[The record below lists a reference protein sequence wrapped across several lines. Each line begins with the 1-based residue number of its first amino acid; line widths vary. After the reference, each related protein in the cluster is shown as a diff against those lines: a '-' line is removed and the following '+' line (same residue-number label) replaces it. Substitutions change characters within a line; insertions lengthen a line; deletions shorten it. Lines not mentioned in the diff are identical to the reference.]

1 MRPRRLGGQAALAAA
16 VLLAASLATPGLA
29 TPGFAQGLG
38 QFQGGDKPLEIT
50 ADDGIEWHRN
60 EQLYIARGN
69 ARASQGD
76 LAVLADVL
84 TARYR
89 TAADGSLEIFRLEAD
104 GEVRMISAN
113 ETIYAD
119 NGVYDMDKGVLVLK
133 GDNLRLET
141 AEDLITARDSMEYWE
156 RDQIAVARGNAVA
169 RRGDTELRADVL
181 TAYFKSDEE
190 DNLAINTVRAEGG
203 VEILTPEE
211 YATGDTGVYYV
222 TQDLATLTGQ
232 VKITRGDNQLNGA
245 YAEVNLKTGVS
256 RLLGAPPGTTD
267 GDTRV
272 RGLLLPE
279 GEGDSDG
286 GS

>member
-1 MRPRRLGGQAALAAA
+1 MIGLMMERRLAGQAALVAA
-16 VLLAASLATPGLA
+16 LLLFPGLSSSA
-29 TPGFAQGLG
+29 VAQGIG

-60 EQLYIARGN
+60 DKLYIARGN

-76 LAVLADVL
+76 LAVLAEVL

-89 TAADGSLEIFRLEAD
+89 NGADGSVEIYRLEAD
-104 GEVRMISAN
+104 GDVRMISAN
-113 ETIYAD
+113 ETITAD
-119 NGVYDMDKGVLVLK
+119 TGVYDLDKGVLVLK
-133 GDNLRLET
+133 GDNLKLET
-141 AEDLITARDSMEYWE
+141 PEDVITARDSLEYWDQE
-156 RDQIAVARGNAVA
+156 QIAVARGDAMA

-181 TAYFKSDEE
+181 TAYFKQDEE
-190 DNLAINTVRAEGG
+190 DKLAINTVRADGG
-203 VEILTPEE
+203 VEIVTPEE
-211 YATGDTGVYYV
+211 FATGDTGVYYV
-222 TQDLATLTGQ
+222 SQELATLTGK

-256 RLLGAPPGTTD
+256 RLLGAPPGTSAS
-267 GDTRV
+267 DTRV

-279 GEGDSDG
+279 AEDDG

>member
-1 MRPRRLGGQAALAAA
+1 MRRRLTMHVARVAAL
-16 VLLAASLATPGLA
+16 LFSCCLATA
-29 TPGFAQGLG
+29 VQAQGLS
-38 QFQGGDKPLEIT
+38 QFKGGDKPLEIT
-50 ADDGIEWHRN
+50 ADNGIEWHRN

-69 ARASQGD
+69 ASASQGD

-89 TAADGSLEIFRLEAD
+89 TGADGSLEIYSLEAD
-104 GEVRMISAN
+104 GKVRMVSAN

-119 NGVYDMDKGVLVLK
+119 NGVYDLDKGVLLLK

-156 RDQIAVARGNAVA
+156 QDQIAVARGAAVA

-181 TAYFKSDEE
+181 TAYFKSNED
-190 DNLAINTVRAEGG
+190 DNLAINTVRADGG
-203 VEILTPEE
+203 VTIVTAEE
-211 YATGDTGVYYV
+211 YATGDSGVYYV

-232 VKITRGDNQLNGA
+232 VKITRGANQLNGA
-245 YAEVNLKTGVS
+245 YAEVNMKTGVS
-256 RLLGAPPGTTD
+256 RLLGAPPGTTS

-279 GEGDSDG
+279 AEEDG